1 MSFSLAAALKG
12 LVVVTATAVV
22 TAGCS
27 LAHTNAIA
35 AQAASPAAPYTLIQ
49 EPDAG
54 MRPVMDLIDSAT
66 ESVRVVMY
74 GLADDDAVKK
84 LIAARK
90 RGLAVEVLLN
100 SAYHGRTTNSA
111 AYSALKAGGVDVK
124 WAPDSVIVHQK
135 TLIVDKRIAA
145 VGTGNLM
152 EHYYRTGRDAWII
165 DVVAQD
171 VSAIATT
178 FDGDFE
184 SAASNLPLAAINSEH
199 LLWSP
204 GARPSVLRH
213 LDSAT
218 RSVDITAEE
227 LSDQATITEI
237 DRVARRGVACRMV
250 LTDNAEWARAI
261 SELTSAG
268 CSVHL
273 LPADPDALYMHEKS
287 ILVDGT
293 TLDIGSTNLTTASLQ
308 YNRELT
314 LQLDTTVAPQVISA
328 VAATFTHDYQLA
340 PPAASST
347 H

>member
-1 MSFSLAAALKG
+1 MAVAAT
-12 LVVVTATAVV
+12 VVV

-35 AQAASPAAPYTLIQ
+35 PRAAAPAAPYTLIQ

-54 MRPVMDLIDSAT
+54 MTPVMDLIDEAT
-66 ESVRVVMY
+66 ESVGLVIY
-74 GLADDDAVKK
+74 GLADDAAVKK

-90 RGLAVEVLLN
+90 RGLAVQVLLN
-100 SAYHGRTTNSA
+100 SAYHGRATNTA
-111 AYSALKAGGVDVK
+111 AYSALRAGGVDVK
-124 WAPDSVIVHQK
+124 WASDSVIVHQK

-152 EHYYRTGRDAWII
+152 AHYYPTGRDAWII
-165 DVVAQD
+165 DAVAQD

-178 FDGDFE
+178 FDEDFE
-184 SAASNLPLAAINSEH
+184 AADSNVPPAAITGEH

-204 GARPSVLRH
+204 GARPSLLH
-213 LDSAT
+213 HIDSAT

-227 LSDQATITEI
+227 LSDQATISEI

-250 LTDNAEWARAI
+250 LTDNPQWARAI
-261 SELTSAG
+261 GELTAAG

-273 LPADPDALYMHEKS
+273 LPADPQALYMHEKS

-293 TLDIGSTNLTTASLQ
+293 TLAIGSTNLTTASLQ

-314 LQLDTTVAPQVISA
+314 LQLDTTIAPQIISA
-328 VAATFTHDYQLA
+328 VASTFDHDYQLA

-347 H
+347 Y